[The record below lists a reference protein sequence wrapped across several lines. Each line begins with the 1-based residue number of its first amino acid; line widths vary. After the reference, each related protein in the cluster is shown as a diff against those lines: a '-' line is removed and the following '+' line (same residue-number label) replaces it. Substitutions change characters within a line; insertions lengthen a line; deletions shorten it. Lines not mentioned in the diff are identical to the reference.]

1 VIANKIWQE
10 GKNHNK
16 MLVKDNHPII
26 PMSLKF
32 LFALYGCLENKTLLM
47 TLVGIGAWIQGKIS
61 STKYRFFFF

>member
-1 VIANKIWQE
+1 
-10 GKNHNK
+10 
-16 MLVKDNHPII
+16 MLVKDSHPII